1 MILRG
6 CNIIMKVFK
15 FLYRR
20 EKQMKIVG
28 SKAESD
34 GITLTSVNE
43 DVFIDFEGGTPAI
56 ILEDESV
63 LLFESVASYNG
74 FFMESSFYNK
84 ETEEVDIDALEAA
97 MTKEDDVDAE
107 EYDYYGKPIT
117 AIALYD
123 MDGDLVIRLFR
134 EEL

>member
-1 MILRG
+1 
-6 CNIIMKVFK
+6 
-15 FLYRR
+15 
-20 EKQMKIVG
+20 MKIVG

-43 DVFIDFEGGTPAI
+43 DVFIDSEGGTPAI

-97 MTKEDDVDAE
+97 MTKEDDIDTE